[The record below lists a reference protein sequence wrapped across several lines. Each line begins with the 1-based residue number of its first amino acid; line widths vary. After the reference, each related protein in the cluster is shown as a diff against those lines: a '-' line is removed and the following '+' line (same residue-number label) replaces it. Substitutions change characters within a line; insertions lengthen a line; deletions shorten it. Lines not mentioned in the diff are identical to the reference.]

1 MKLRIR
7 FLNILMLSDFRMSMS
22 SLFFSLIA
30 TGKWLFWKKL
40 CLVPN
45 KDILSDPRV
54 GRGVFFLGI
63 MLKTLEGD
71 WLAIT
76 LYKKDSFLYHHLF

>member
-22 SLFFSLIA
+22 SLFNSLIA
-30 TGKWLFWKKL
+30 AGKYLYLKKL

-45 KDILSDPRV
+45 KGILSDPQV
-54 GRGVFFLGI
+54 EPDVFFLGI
-63 MLKTLEGD
+63 TLER
-71 WLAIT
+71 
-76 LYKKDSFLYHHLF
+76 